1 MKARKL
7 ILIIWVVL
15 LCNACFAGSLVGQSA
30 PEITLRE
37 WVTENPPGAKDL
49 AGGVWVAEFWAT
61 WCRPCVD
68 QVEHL
73 IKLTDTYGP
82 MGVEFVSLSQDK
94 LTKIVHKFVRDKGI
108 NYNVAID
115 NGTADWFGV
124 LGYPTVFVINHLG
137 KVAWKGYPWDKEF
150 EKEIQKAV
158 KAGPPPLLKGVNLG
172 PFDYLKEPLR
182 GGRKFANSYHKIRAQ
197 INNPKKSATAKKIV
211 DTIDQRI
218 NQQTRKAQ
226 GLQQTDPSRAYHIYR
241 ELVKKYD
248 GIEVVKP
255 AKAAYLEMKKRRH
268 TPAGFRNLGSLNKH

>member
-7 ILIIWVVL
+7 IIIIWVVL

-49 AGGVWVAEFWAT
+49 AGGVWVVEFWAT

-73 IKLTDTYGP
+73 KKLTDTYGP
-82 MGVEFVSLSQDK
+82 KGVEFVSLSQDK
-94 LTKIVHKFVRDKGI
+94 STKIVSKFVRDKQI
-108 NYNVAID
+108 NYHVAID

-124 LGYPTVFVINHLG
+124 SGYPTVFVINHLG

-158 KAGPPPLLKGVNLG
+158 KAAPPPLLKGVDLG
-172 PFDYLKEPLR
+172 PFHYLKEHLR
-182 GGRKFANSYHKIRAQ
+182 GGRKFANSYHKIRAE
-197 INNPKKSATAKKIV
+197 INNPQKSATAKKIV
-211 DTIDQRI
+211 DTIDKRI
-218 NQQTRKAQ
+218 YQQTRKAQ
-226 GLQQTDPSRAYHIYR
+226 GLQQANPSRAYRIYR

-248 GIEVVKP
+248 GIKVVSL
-255 AKAAYLEMKKRRH
+255 AKTAYLEMKKR
-268 TPAGFRNLGSLNKH
+268 